1 MPFEW
6 DDAKDEANRERH
18 GLSFEDVVELFT
30 SGVDFLDIYDEIHSD
45 EEDRFIA
52 IGPIH
57 TGVVVVVYTERQDDV
72 VRIVSARRATK
83 KEIQLFHQHLE
94 GKRD

>member
-6 DDAKDEANRERH
+6 DDEKDKANRERH
-18 GLSFEDVVELFT
+18 GLSFGEVVELFT
-30 SGVDFLDIYDEIHSD
+30 SGVDFLDIYDENHSD
-45 EEDRFIA
+45 EEDRFVA

-57 TGVVVVVYTERQDDV
+57 SGVVIVVYTERQDDV
-72 VRIVSARRATK
+72 VRIISARSATK
-83 KEIQLFHQHLE
+83 KEIELFHQHLE

>member
-30 SGVDFLDIYDEIHSD
+30 SGVDFLDIYDDSHSG

-57 TGVVVVVYTERQDDV
+57 AGVVVVVYTERQDDV
-72 VRIVSARRATK
+72 VRIISARSATK
-83 KEIQLFHQHLE
+83 KEIQLFHKHLE

>member
-6 DDAKDEANRERH
+6 DDAKDKANRERH

-30 SGVDFLDIYDEIHSD
+30 SGVDFLDIYDDSHSD

-72 VRIVSARRATK
+72 VRIISARTATK

>member
-6 DDAKDEANRERH
+6 DDEKDKANRERH
-18 GLSFEDVVELFT
+18 GLSFGEVVELFT
-30 SGVDFLDIYDEIHSD
+30 SGVDFLDIYDENHSD
-45 EEDRFIA
+45 EEDRFVA

-57 TGVVVVVYTERQDDV
+57 SGVVIVVYTERQDDV
-72 VRIVSARRATK
+72 VRIISARSATK